1 MSKERTSLSLDPEV
15 AEYLRQDHVNA
26 SGLVNSLVEKHMNG
40 GASEDMIREFR
51 IRQVESELNNL
62 EEQAQRKEE
71 ELDKLKEIDEERQD
85 EISEI
90 IEEAQKALSRIPNPT
105 IDNPAVK
112 NWAEK
117 CDMEPAELLRE
128 IDNE

>member
-105 IDNPAVK
+105 VDNTAVQ